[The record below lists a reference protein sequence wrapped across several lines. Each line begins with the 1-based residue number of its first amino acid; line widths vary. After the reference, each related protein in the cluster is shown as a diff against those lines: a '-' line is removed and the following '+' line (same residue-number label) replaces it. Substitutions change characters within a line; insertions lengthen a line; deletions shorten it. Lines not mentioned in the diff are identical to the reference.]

1 MNNSC
6 CFQTLADNIETQDE
20 ERNSTGSG
28 LQTSYSTHRPTG
40 PLRPPLHPFFPSAKS
55 EVLRR
60 EQQKRTQ
67 SFKMEELPGPLIT
80 DQQNF
85 SLETKQEPEYVST
98 TTIFFLCLQSILEE
112 CFSPLPLCFGVF
124 LPLRV
129 MKCFG

>member
-1 MNNSC
+1 M
-6 CFQTLADNIETQDE
+6 
-20 ERNSTGSG
+20 
-28 LQTSYSTHRPTG
+28 G
-40 PLRPPLHPFFPSAKS
+40 PLRPPLNPFFPPAKS

-85 SLETKQEPEYVST
+85 SVETKQEPDYVST
-98 TTIFFLCLQSILEE
+98 AANFFCLHSILEE

-129 MKCFG
+129 IKCFG